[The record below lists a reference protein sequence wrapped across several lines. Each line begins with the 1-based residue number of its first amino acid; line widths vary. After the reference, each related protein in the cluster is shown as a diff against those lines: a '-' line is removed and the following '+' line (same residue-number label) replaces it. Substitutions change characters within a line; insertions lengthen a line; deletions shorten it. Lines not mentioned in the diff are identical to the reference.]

1 MSIETSSSTRKPR
14 RGFSSD
20 SSPLASGC
28 RFGIAA
34 TFVLVSTIAAQDRPM
49 RLTEPATTI
58 ARGAWRVE
66 LGTSYY
72 DSLYLPVGRTTV
84 GIWDLLEAGVT
95 YGVADNVEVEMRM
108 PVIVRDVTRDHQDA
122 GDITLAAKFR
132 LPRLLGASATAF
144 RASVR
149 LPQTE
154 DIYGIGTDEMAFS
167 GDTALTWSR
176 RRYQIHV
183 NVGMAIEGDPEA
195 ARAQND
201 VFRYGIAFHYNGRI
215 TPLLEIA
222 GTSGPDGPGTRD
234 VHTLLV
240 GAKHRRA
247 GVTLDFALSAGLNR
261 DTYRYGITAGIAWT
275 TGGR

>member
-1 MSIETSSSTRKPR
+1 
-14 RGFSSD
+14 
-20 SSPLASGC
+20 
-28 RFGIAA
+28 
-34 TFVLVSTIAAQDRPM
+34 M

-58 ARGAWRVE
+58 ARGVWRVE

-72 DSLYLPVGRTTV
+72 DSLYLPVGVATIDLWNLAEV
-84 GIWDLLEAGVT
+84 GVS
-95 YGVADNVEVEMRM
+95 YGVAENVELELRM
-108 PVIVRDVTRDHQDA
+108 PVLIRDVTRDHQDA

-234 VHTLLV
+234 MHTLMV
-240 GAKHRRA
+240 GAKYARS
-247 GVTLDFALSAGLNR
+247 GLTYDVALSSGLNS
-261 DTYRYGITAGIAWT
+261 DTYCYGITAGIAWT
-275 TGGR
+275 SSGR